1 MLYATADIAYSRLP
15 ARRAPGALEWG
26 AMENFETNQSMQFTS
41 SKPIYD
47 FYVAGPYETP
57 EQVESMER
65 LERVLKGRGKNLYLP
80 RFAMDVN
87 VAGPRAVFEDRI
99 RAIGNSAALIANLD
113 DKDPETIFAMGYA
126 SALGKPVYAY
136 CEGILPNARISLMI
150 DQAATAVLDGPA
162 DLESLLDSGRVK
174 PLDLDQH

>member
-1 MLYATADIAYSRLP
+1 MEERFN
-15 ARRAPGALEWG
+15 RA
-26 AMENFETNQSMQFTS
+26 MSNFDSNETIQFTS
-41 SKPIYD
+41 SKPVYD
-47 FYVAGPYETP
+47 FYVAGPYETA

-65 LERVLKGRGKNLYLP
+65 LEKVLNDRGMSMYRP

-87 VAGPRAVFEDRI
+87 VSGPQAVFDHRIAAIANSRAV
-99 RAIGNSAALIANLD
+99 IANMD
-113 DKDPETIFAMGYA
+113 DNDAGAVFALAYGY
-126 SALGKPVYAY
+126 ALGKPVYAY
-136 CEGILPNARISLMI
+136 CEGILPNGRISLMV